1 MLTPSYLRD
10 LPDPIVNLFHAVED
24 DILADMARRI
34 VQYDGWTASVDWQND
49 RLREAGLMQDEI
61 LGALAQKIGV
71 VQRELQRLME
81 AAGTEALRTDR
92 KIYIAA
98 GLRAQPSERLTQIL
112 NAGFRATMGEMRN
125 ICRTTARTATQ
136 QFTYALD
143 RCWLQIQSGAFDQN
157 TAVQRAVEDLAA
169 HGVSAVR
176 YPSGRT
182 DSIEV
187 AVRRAVQTGV
197 NQTCGHL
204 QEELA
209 DEVGCDLVE
218 VSAHAGARPEHA
230 LWQGKIYS
238 RSGKSDK
245 YPDFRASTGYGTGGG
260 LCGWNCRHSFAPYVE
275 GAPRIYSDDDLAEM
289 NAPKY
294 EYNGKKLTEYEAQ
307 QQQRANER
315 QIRRWQREYV
325 TKNAA
330 GLDTS
335 GASVKLGA
343 ARAKQTDF
351 LGKTGL
357 KRQSRE
363 LAGGFGVRQA
373 TTAAREAEQYYQNW
387 SRSIGVND
395 SIKTLAKYYNVKYND
410 SPRFELLRRYAD
422 DVAAGW
428 ISPLSHFDNY
438 EALYNRIQT
447 EIVGRVAGDGTT
459 IKGQSRHFMQRIL
472 GTMTD
477 PKKLRDGLQII
488 RRSGVEIDNVIDA
501 VLNPVQIY
509 PARTDSYGN
518 RSVKLRGHICAVT
531 VNPDS
536 GILIQTNPL
545 KEAST

>member
-34 VQYDGWTASVDWQND
+34 VQYNGWTASVDWQND

-61 LGALAQKIGV
+61 LGALAQKSGV

-81 AAGTEALRTDR
+81 AAGTEALRADR

-197 NQTCGHL
+197 NQTCGQL

-335 GASVKLGA
+335 EASVKLGA

-373 TTAAREAEQYYQNW
+373 TTAAREAVQYYQNW

-395 SIKTLAKYYNVKYND
+395 SIKTLAKYYDVKYND
-410 SPRFELLRRYAD
+410 SPRFVLLQGYARAIENADILPLVGFEEYERVNAELQKRVIGITAKNGVVIESFATHFIDR
-422 DVAAGW
+422 VIGQTSTPHAGM
-428 ISPLSHFDNY
+428 
-438 EALYNRIQT
+438 RC
-447 EIVGRVAGDGTT
+447 
-459 IKGQSRHFMQRIL
+459 
-472 GTMTD
+472 
-477 PKKLRDGLQII
+477 
-488 RRSGVEIDNVIDA
+488 GVSIDSVIDTLTNPKGFEA
-501 VLNPVQIY
+501 VRNMPDGDVRQTLKGS
-509 PARTDSYGN
+509 TS
-518 RSVKLRGHICAVT
+518 KVT
-531 VNPDS
+531 ISIRDKR
-536 GILIQTNPL
+536 LIQTNPRSG
-545 KEAST
+545 E

>member
-81 AAGTEALRTDR
+81 AAGTEALRADR

-351 LGKTGL
+351 LDKTGL

-410 SPRFELLRRYAD
+410 SPRFERLRRYVD
-422 DVAAGW
+422 SVDSGRM
-428 ISPLSHFDNY
+428 SPMARFDLY
-438 EALYNRIQT
+438 EEYYKRVQE
-447 EIVGRVAGDGTT
+447 EIVGKTVNGITVSGQTAHFLERVFGT
-459 IKGQSRHFMQRIL
+459 GR
-472 GTMTD
+472 D
-477 PKKLRDGLQII
+477 PKTRLPRNGVSIGEII
-488 RRSGVEIDNVIDA
+488 DCLDHPVSIGKVKADNQGRRSFVVFGETVA
-501 VLNPVQIY
+501 VSINADIGLLV
-509 PARTDSYGN
+509 
-518 RSVKLRGHICAVT
+518 
-531 VNPDS
+531 
-536 GILIQTNPL
+536 QTNPRRDNR
-545 KEAST
+545 A